1 MIEPSAPR
9 PTVRRAS
16 SPGALGGMLLVGML
30 VGGALWAWVG
40 SSGTAG
46 PSGTTAAPEAHAP
59 ETQVGQDGTAT
70 DAAEPQEAMGDLRD
84 ALFRAERDQMVMQK
98 REARLL
104 RYGEHLAARLRAQSE
119 TLRRQRDFVWE
130 TVLRDDFDREALG
143 DHYVVASG
151 SWDVKQGML
160 RTLNN
165 ASDHFLVCK
174 GVDMRGDVRIRY
186 RARTLSCYNGDACDL
201 SLALGVRPD
210 AGARAMENL
219 LFRFGSFDN
228 QRTGLSQAGGPGLF
242 RHDMRIVPQQWHEV
256 TVQRLGRALSMF
268 VDGKPVFLLEQEEGQ
283 RLNGGGPQA
292 AGFYIY
298 KSTVEIDWM
307 EVSKPRRLVEEIPER
322 YVRLPALELPAPP
335 RADNPQAPPAPPFPL
350 EGDDRPPGED
360 LEIF

>member
-1 MIEPSAPR
+1 MIEPNAPR
-9 PTVRRAS
+9 PAVRRAS
-16 SPGALGGMLLVGML
+16 SAGALVAVLLLGMLI
-30 VGGALWAWVG
+30 GGALWAWVG
-40 SSGTAG
+40 SSGNAG
-46 PSGTTAAPEAHAP
+46 PSGTGAAPETHAP
-59 ETQVGQDGTAT
+59 ETQADGAGTAK
-70 DAAEPQEAMGDLRD
+70 DAAEPQKAMGEQK
-84 ALFRAERDQMVMQK
+84 ALQER
-98 REARLL
+98 ETGLL
-104 RYGEHLAARLRAQSE
+104 RYGEHLAAELRTQIE
-119 TLRRQRDFVWE
+119 TLRRQRDFVWK
-130 TVLRDDFDREALG
+130 TVFRDDFDREALG
-143 DHYVVASG
+143 GNYVVASG
-151 SWDVKQGML
+151 SWGVKKGML

-174 GVDMRGDVRIRY
+174 GEDMRGDVRIRY

-242 RHDMRIVPQQWHEV
+242 RHDIRIVPEQWHEV

-268 VDGKPVFLLEQEEGQ
+268 VDGKPVFLLEQEGQ
-283 RLNGGGPQA
+283 RLHGGGPKA

-307 EVSKPRRLVEEIPER
+307 EVSKPRRLVDDLPDR
-322 YVRLPALELPAPP
+322 YVRLPAPELPAPP
-335 RADNPQAPPAPPFPL
+335 RADNPQAQPAPPFPL
-350 EGDDRPPGED
+350 EGDDRPAGDD